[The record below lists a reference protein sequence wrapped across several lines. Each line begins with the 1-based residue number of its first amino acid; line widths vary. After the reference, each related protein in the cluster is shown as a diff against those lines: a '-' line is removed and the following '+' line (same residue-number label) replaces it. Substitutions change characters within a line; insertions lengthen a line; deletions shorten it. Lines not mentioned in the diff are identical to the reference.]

1 MIIKALKPCSFAGRD
16 FKIGD
21 KIPENLIHKENL
33 RTLVGYGLIEI
44 TEGAPSPSI
53 IKPEVTTEA
62 EPTEEV
68 TEEAELT
75 EAEPTEDDL
84 MKKTRDQLVEI
95 AEGKGIEVK
104 KDDTK
109 KIIVAAILDHHE

>member
-1 MIIKALKPCSFAGRD
+1 MIKALKPCSFAGRE

-21 KIPENLIHKENL
+21 EIPENLIHKGNL

-44 TEGAPSPSI
+44 TEGAPSPSTI
-53 IKPEVTTEA
+53 
-62 EPTEEV
+62 EPAEV
-68 TEEAELT
+68 TEPET
-75 EAEPTEDDL
+75 EPTEDDL

-109 KIIVAAILDHHE
+109 KIIVAAILNHHE